1 MLYKHAPKMAIIKKK
16 KIVNNEKKD
25 FLSTALLHDYI
36 IVIFYCFIV
45 DRINGNSELCYCT
58 IEI

>member
-1 MLYKHAPKMAIIKKK
+1 MLYKHAPKMAIIKKQ

-36 IVIFYCFIV
+36 IVI
-45 DRINGNSELCYCT
+45 S
-58 IEI
+58 

>member
-45 DRINGNSELCYCT
+45 DRINGNSEIMLLHY
-58 IEI
+58 

>member
-1 MLYKHAPKMAIIKKK
+1 MLYKHAPKMAIIKKQ

-45 DRINGNSELCYCT
+45 DRINGNSEIMLLHY
-58 IEI
+58 